1 MTTTHNV
8 SLTDEKPRPK
18 SSLSF
23 IETRPKSSAGSMN
36 ETRQKSSAVLNETAP
51 TPVEEKAP
59 PPEGLRFW
67 LTLIS
72 LMIAT
77 FCATVDVTAVST
89 ALPTI
94 THDLDGAEFTW
105 VGSAYNLAST
115 AFVPL
120 SGGLVQ
126 IFGRKP
132 VMLGSLAFFILGS
145 ALCGAAVSMT
155 MLITGRTVQGVGCGG
170 ILAVKDIIIADLV
183 PLHKRGVFMGV
194 VALTWALG
202 ATSGPLLGGI
212 FAQVNW
218 RWLFYLNVP
227 LAGLAFAAVWTFLH
241 VHSPTHNFHTKMR
254 MIDWGG
260 NFLVVG
266 ATSSTI
272 IALTWGGVRYPWD
285 SPQVI
290 VPLVLGILGLGVF
303 IAYEV
308 KVPAEPLVP
317 GKLLRNRTSVGGY
330 LAGFCHGTITSCVI
344 FYLPVYFQAV
354 KLQSP
359 IRSGV
364 TTLGVASL
372 NAPGALML
380 GASITRFKRYRPQNA
395 ISWMVFMVG
404 LGLLSLLRADS
415 AKSSYIGYQILVGMG
430 MGAIYIAPTFPV
442 LAAVPTT
449 DSAQALALFM
459 FIRNFS
465 FTWGVTIGST
475 LLQNGLKKRLPDVV
489 IANLSVLG
497 GPNVGNEIAY
507 AIIPHIPALPTELQE
522 QVKSAFTDSLRILWL
537 VLLGIA
543 SLGLL
548 SVLVIKEIEM
558 HKTNDKK
565 YRMKDGK
572 RITIGGPRDIPD
584 VDLECIAELKM
595 IPEQDENGVEE
606 SKKDLKHGEE
616 IGDLTPDTTAM
627 GCEERGN
634 VTTMEVKKNKGVRAA
649 DLEETGDVPIVDRSE
664 SDGTIAMDSKGGLQS
679 EGTGMEITI

>member
-183 PLHKRGVFMGV
+183 PLHKR
-194 VALTWALG
+194 
-202 ATSGPLLGGI
+202 
-212 FAQVNW
+212 
-218 RWLFYLNVP
+218 
-227 LAGLAFAAVWTFLH
+227 
-241 VHSPTHNFHTKMR
+241 
-254 MIDWGG
+254 
-260 NFLVVG
+260 
-266 ATSSTI
+266 
-272 IALTWGGVRYPWD
+272 
-285 SPQVI
+285 VI

-317 GKLLRNRTSVGGY
+317 GKLLRNRTSVGGSSS
-330 LAGFCHGTITSCVI
+330 I
-344 FYLPVYFQAV
+344 YLPVYFQAV

-649 DLEETGDVPIVDRSE
+649 DLEETGDVPIVDCSE
-664 SDGTIAMDSKGGLQS
+664 SDGTIVMDSKGGLQS